1 MANKLRAQ
9 RIAERIREEMS
20 VILLMNT
27 ADPRLAGVNVTGVE
41 VDREIEYATIWVS
54 AVEGSERSREILNAL
69 GHASGFLRSELAA
82 RIELRAFPRLRF
94 KWDPT
99 YERAESMEKLFE
111 QMKQDDA
118 ARASSPPGIPIDLN
132 DDSEGDADADE

>member
-1 MANKLRAQ
+1 MQ
-9 RIAERIREEMS
+9 
-20 VILLMNT
+20 T
-27 ADPRLAGVNVTGVE
+27 ADPRLIGVSVTGVE

-54 AVEGSERSREILNAL
+54 AVEGSERSREIVKAL
-69 GHASGFLRSELAA
+69 AHAAGFLRSELAS

-99 YERAESMEKLFE
+99 YERAESMEKLFD

-118 ARASSPPGIPIDLN
+118 SRASSKPVLPAELN
-132 DDSEGDADADE
+132 DESERDADADE